1 MDDVSLLPELED
13 FISLLTEHTGIIPLA
28 THKNSIVSYIVK
40 KTQDISKET
49 GIVDGKKLCNMF
61 YNQLVSSKTEFNNFV
76 NESTVNETYFFREEA
91 QFDFLRD
98 RIFPSWRLQNPGK
111 SIRIWSAACSTGE
124 EIYSLALLAR
134 YCHLTP
140 VLTASDID
148 TNVLNVCS
156 GGVYSKAK
164 VDRRVDGLSYHSLI
178 EPYFKGEEVIF
189 PKEIK
194 DLISVKAL
202 NLKELAQSP
211 FVPVEQDVIFLRN
224 VFIYFSSE
232 MKRAVLKAI
241 ADKCLK
247 KNGLLFVSI
256 NEVAS
261 ISGDIVPKNLIKENV
276 GMVFYLRKI

>member
-1 MDDVSLLPELED
+1 MEDVSLLPELED

-40 KTQDISKET
+40 RTQDISKET
-49 GIVDGKKLCNMF
+49 GIVDSKKLCNMF
-61 YNQLVSSKTEFNNFV
+61 YGMLVTNKTEFNNFV
-76 NESTVNETYFFREEA
+76 SESTVNETYFFREEA

-111 SIRIWSAACSTGE
+111 NIKIWSAACSTGE
-124 EIYSLALLAR
+124 EIYSLALLAK

-140 VLTASDID
+140 ALTASDID
-148 TNVLNVCS
+148 TKVLSVCTN
-156 GGVYSKAK
+156 GVYSKTK
-164 VDRRVDGLSYHSLI
+164 VARRVDGQSYHNLI
-178 EPYFKGEEVIF
+178 EPYYQGEEVVF

-194 DLISVKAL
+194 DLISIREL
-202 NLKELAQSP
+202 NLKELGSSL

-224 VFIYFSSE
+224 VFIYFSAE
-232 MKRAVLKAI
+232 MKKAVLKNI

-261 ISGDIVPKNLIKENV
+261 ITGDIVPKNLIKENV

>member
-111 SIRIWSAACSTGE
+111 NIRIWSAACSTGE

-202 NLKELAQSP
+202 NLKELVQSP

>member
-111 SIRIWSAACSTGE
+111 NIRIWSAACSTGE

>member
-1 MDDVSLLPELED
+1 
-13 FISLLTEHTGIIPLA
+13 
-28 THKNSIVSYIVK
+28 
-40 KTQDISKET
+40 
-49 GIVDGKKLCNMF
+49 
-61 YNQLVSSKTEFNNFV
+61 
-76 NESTVNETYFFREEA
+76 
-91 QFDFLRD
+91 
-98 RIFPSWRLQNPGK
+98 
-111 SIRIWSAACSTGE
+111 
-124 EIYSLALLAR
+124 
-134 YCHLTP
+134 

>member
-111 SIRIWSAACSTGE
+111 NIRIWSAACSTGE

-164 VDRRVDGLSYHSLI
+164 VNRRVDGLSYHSLI

-189 PKEIK
+189 PNEIK

>member
-28 THKNSIVSYIVK
+28 THKNSIVSYIIK

-111 SIRIWSAACSTGE
+111 NIRIWSAACSTGE